1 MGEVSFK
8 SLEKKINYSFKN
20 EDLLK
25 SALTHKTFAF
35 EADIPLEFNER
46 LEFLG
51 DSILGFVV
59 AEQLYRGNRY
69 FSEGELTRRRSTL
82 VKNSFLAKKA
92 KELELGNYLL
102 FGIGEKKQN
111 GKKNPTNLANA
122 LEALIGAVYLDSDLE
137 TVKKFIFDNVFE
149 TVSEF

>member
-92 KELELGNYLL
+92 KELELVNYLL
-102 FGIGEKKQN
+102 F
-111 GKKNPTNLANA
+111 
-122 LEALIGAVYLDSDLE
+122 
-137 TVKKFIFDNVFE
+137 
-149 TVSEF
+149 